1 MGSVEGEERNRAR
14 IFSCT
19 DGVGCW
25 ESDTRVHQDRR
36 EVYLPAT
43 GVTTHILSVYCGRS
57 GEAEEVAVA
66 DVRTNTALPGGC
78 LIRGNN
84 MVCSGWS

>member
-1 MGSVEGEERNRAR
+1 MVSVDGEERNRAR
-14 IFSCT
+14 ILSCT
-19 DGVGCW
+19 EGVWCW
-25 ESDTRVHQDRR
+25 EGDTRVHQDRR
-36 EVYLPAT
+36 GVYLPAT
-43 GVTTHILSVYCGRS
+43 GGTAHRLAVYCGRS

-66 DVRTNTALPGGC
+66 DIRSHTALPGGC